1 MQKPL
6 SLYFH
11 IPFCKSRCPY
21 CDFYSTTDLALG
33 EDYTRAL
40 VRAVEQC
47 PAPPGTPVPTV
58 YFGGGTPYL
67 LGDGL
72 LQVLEAVQGRSVSY
86 THLTLPTICSV

>member
-47 PAPPGTPVPTV
+47 PAPPGTP
-58 YFGGGTPYL
+58 
-67 LGDGL
+67 D
-72 LQVLEAVQGRSVSY
+72 VLDRKSV
-86 THLTLPTICSV
+86 V